1 MTGYQG
7 KFKED
12 PNFWYNYKDFFE
24 LGEDGNFIKTS
35 NLNPKALDKE
45 EREKF
50 NNRVS
55 RQIPALVSF
64 GESRS

>member
-24 LGEDGNFIKTS
+24 LGEDGDFIKTS
-35 NLNPKALDKE
+35 NLNPKALDK
-45 EREKF
+45 
-50 NNRVS
+50 
-55 RQIPALVSF
+55 
-64 GESRS
+64 